1 MSREHLSRLWRL
13 NMSNTLAINL
23 MDSIITSDMTNV
35 TFSLVISILLSS
47 FVFGAILSILYVMTN
62 RRDGYS
68 KGMSYTLI
76 MLPSIL
82 AILCVVSSNLSGAG
96 NSSTALSAIS
106 IGGALTIIRFRST
119 QGSPKDLAYIFAALT
134 LGLACGRGF
143 IAVAAILDLFMVIV
157 MVVLMFVKFGD
168 ARNPKKLLKITIPES
183 LNYVGVFDEILAKYT
198 TQWSVVKIKSSN
210 FGTMFELR
218 YAVNFKK
225 DVNTKEMFDE
235 IRCLNG
241 NLDISLENYVYDVM
255 A

>member
-1 MSREHLSRLWRL
+1 MLNSVTLS
-13 NMSNTLAINL
+13 I
-23 MDSIITSDMTNV
+23 MDSIITSTMTSV

-47 FVFGAILSILYVMTN
+47 FVFGAILSLLYILTN
-62 RRDGYS
+62 RRDGFS

-82 AILCVVSSNLSGAG
+82 AVLCIVSSNLSGAAG
-96 NSSTALSAIS
+96 AGSSTALSAIS

-143 IAVAAILDLFMVIV
+143 IAVAAILDLFMVVV
-157 MVVLMFVKFGD
+157 MVALMFVKFGD
-168 ARNPKKLLKITIPES
+168 QRNPKKLLKITIPES
-183 LNYVGVFDEILAKYT
+183 LNYVGVFDEILSKYT
-198 TQWSVVKIKSSN
+198 TQWSIVKIKSSN

-225 DVNTKEMFDE
+225 DVNTKDMFDE

-241 NLDISLENYVYDVM
+241 NLNISLENYVYDVM

>member
-1 MSREHLSRLWRL
+1 
-13 NMSNTLAINL
+13 MSNYLAINL
-23 MDSIITSDMTNV
+23 MDTIITSDMTGV
-35 TFSLVISILLSS
+35 TAGLVFKILISSLI
-47 FVFGAILSILYVMTN
+47 FGIILSVLYIFTN
-62 RRDGYS
+62 RIDGYS

-134 LGLACGRGF
+134 LGLACGRGY
-143 IAVAAILDLFMVIV
+143 IGVAAVLDIFMVVV
-157 MVVLMFVKFGD
+157 MIVLMFIRFGD
-168 ARNPKKLLKITIPES
+168 ARNPKKLLKIVIPES
-183 LNYVGVFDEILAKYT
+183 LNYVGVFDEILKKYT
-198 TQWSVVKIKSSN
+198 VRWDVVKVKSTN
-210 FGTMFELR
+210 FGTMFELS

-225 DVNTKEMFDE
+225 DANQKEMFDE

-241 NLDISLENYVYDVM
+241 NLNVSIQNFVYDVE

>member
-1 MSREHLSRLWRL
+1 MFNAISL
-13 NMSNTLAINL
+13 NI
-23 MDSIITSDMTNV
+23 MDSIIKSDMTSV
-35 TFSLVISILLSS
+35 TFSLVIKILLSS
-47 FVFGAILSILYVMTN
+47 FLFGAILSVLYILTN
-62 RRDGYS
+62 HRDGYS

-82 AILCVVSSNLSGAG
+82 AMLCVVSSNLSGAG

-134 LGLACGRGF
+134 LGLACGRGY

-157 MVVLMFVKFGD
+157 MVALMLMKFGD

-183 LNYVGVFDEILAKYT
+183 LNYDGVFDDILAKYT
-198 TQWSVVKIKSSN
+198 TQWSIVKIKSSN

-218 YAVNFKK
+218 YAINLKTGVS
-225 DVNTKEMFDE
+225 TKEMFDE
-235 IRCLNG
+235 LRCLNG
-241 NLDISLENYVYDVM
+241 NLNIALENYTYDVM

>member
-1 MSREHLSRLWRL
+1 MF
-13 NMSNTLAINL
+13 NL
-23 MDSIITSDMTNV
+23 ISLGIMDSIINDDMISL
-35 TFSLVISILLSS
+35 TFGLVIKILLSS
-47 FVFGAILSILYVMTN
+47 FLFGAILSALYILTN

-82 AILCVVSSNLSGAG
+82 AMLCVVSSNLTNA
-96 NSSTALSAIS
+96 NSASALSAIS

-119 QGSPKDLAYIFAALT
+119 QGSPKDLAYIFAGLT

-143 IAVAAILDLFMVIV
+143 IAVAAVLDIFMVLV
-157 MVVLMFVKFGD
+157 MIALTFIKFGD
-168 ARNPKKLLKITIPES
+168 TRNPKKLLKITVPES

-198 TQWSVVKIKSSN
+198 TQWSIVKIKSSN

-225 DVNTKEMFDE
+225 DINTKEMFDE

-241 NLDISLENYVYDVM
+241 NLNISLENYVYDVQ

>member
-1 MSREHLSRLWRL
+1 
-13 NMSNTLAINL
+13 MSNFLAANL
-23 MDSIITSDMTNV
+23 MDSIITSDMTGV
-35 TFSLVISILLSS
+35 TLSLVLKILLSAL
-47 FVFGAILSILYVMTN
+47 VFGIVLSALYIFTN

-82 AILCVVSSNLSGAG
+82 AMLCVVSSNLSGAG
-96 NSSTALSAIS
+96 NNATALSAIS

-143 IAVAAILDLFMVIV
+143 IGVAAVLDLFMVVV
-157 MVVLMFVKFGD
+157 MIVLMLIRFGD
-168 ARNPKKLLKITIPES
+168 ARNPKKLLKIVIPES
-183 LNYVGVFDEILAKYT
+183 LNYEGVFDEILKKYT
-198 TQWSVVKIKSSN
+198 KQWDVVKVKSSN
-210 FGTMFELR
+210 FGTMFELS
-218 YAVNFKK
+218 YAINIKK
-225 DVNTKEMFDE
+225 NINQKEMFDE

-241 NLDISLENYVYDVM
+241 NLNVSLQNYVYDID

>member
-1 MSREHLSRLWRL
+1 MFNQLAL
-13 NMSNTLAINL
+13 NI
-23 MDSIITSDMTNV
+23 MDSIIKSDMTSV
-35 TFSLVISILLSS
+35 TFDLVIKILLSS
-47 FVFGAILSILYVMTN
+47 FLFGAILSVLYILTN

-82 AILCVVSSNLSGAG
+82 AMLCVVSSNLSGAG

-143 IAVAAILDLFMVIV
+143 IAVAAILDIFMVLV
-157 MVVLMFVKFGD
+157 MISLMYIQFGD
-168 ARNPKKLLKITIPES
+168 SRNPKKLLKITIPES
-183 LNYVGVFDEILAKYT
+183 LNYDGVFDEILAKYT
-198 TQWSVVKIKSSN
+198 TQWSIVKIKSSN

-218 YAVNFKK
+218 YAINFKK
-225 DVNTKEMFDE
+225 GINTKEMLDE

-241 NLDISLENYVYDVM
+241 NLNISIENYTYDVM

>member
-1 MSREHLSRLWRL
+1 
-13 NMSNTLAINL
+13 MSNYLAINL
-23 MDSIITSDMTNV
+23 MDTIITSDMTGV
-35 TFSLVISILLSS
+35 TAGLVFKILISSLI
-47 FVFGAILSILYVMTN
+47 FGIILSVLYIFTN
-62 RRDGYS
+62 RIDGYS

-134 LGLACGRGF
+134 LGLACGRGY
-143 IAVAAILDLFMVIV
+143 IGVAAVLDIFMVVV
-157 MVVLMFVKFGD
+157 MIVLMFIRFGD
-168 ARNPKKLLKITIPES
+168 ARNPKKLLKIVIPES
-183 LNYVGVFDEILAKYT
+183 LNYVGVFDEILKKYT
-198 TQWSVVKIKSSN
+198 VRWDVVKVKSTN
-210 FGTMFELR
+210 FGTMFELS
-218 YAVNFKK
+218 YTVNFKK
-225 DVNTKEMFDE
+225 DANQKEMFDE

-241 NLDISLENYVYDVM
+241 NLNISIQNFVYDVE

>member
-1 MSREHLSRLWRL
+1 
-13 NMSNTLAINL
+13 MSNYLAINL
-23 MDSIITSDMTNV
+23 MDTIITSDMTGV
-35 TFSLVISILLSS
+35 TAGLVFKILISSLI
-47 FVFGAILSILYVMTN
+47 FGIILSVLYIFTN
-62 RRDGYS
+62 RIDGHS

-134 LGLACGRGF
+134 LGLACGRGY
-143 IAVAAILDLFMVIV
+143 IGVAAVLDIFMVVV
-157 MVVLMFVKFGD
+157 MIVLMFIRFGD
-168 ARNPKKLLKITIPES
+168 ARNPKKLLKIVIPES
-183 LNYVGVFDEILAKYT
+183 LNYVGVFDEILKKYT
-198 TQWSVVKIKSSN
+198 VRWDVVKVKSTN
-210 FGTMFELR
+210 FGTMFELS

-225 DVNTKEMFDE
+225 DANQKEMFDE

-241 NLDISLENYVYDVM
+241 NLNVSIQNFVYDVE

>member
-1 MSREHLSRLWRL
+1 
-13 NMSNTLAINL
+13 MSNYLAINL
-23 MDSIITSDMTNV
+23 MDTIITSDMTGV
-35 TFSLVISILLSS
+35 TAGLVFKILISSLI
-47 FVFGAILSILYVMTN
+47 FGIILSVLYIFTN
-62 RRDGYS
+62 RIDGYS

-134 LGLACGRGF
+134 LGLACGRGY
-143 IAVAAILDLFMVIV
+143 IGVAAVLDIFMVVV
-157 MVVLMFVKFGD
+157 MIVLMFIRFGD
-168 ARNPKKLLKITIPES
+168 ARNPKKLLKIVIPES
-183 LNYVGVFDEILAKYT
+183 LNYVGVFDEILKKYT
-198 TQWSVVKIKSSN
+198 VRWDAVKVKSTN
-210 FGTMFELR
+210 FGTMFELS

-225 DVNTKEMFDE
+225 DANQKEMFDE

-241 NLDISLENYVYDVM
+241 NLNISIQNFVYDVE

>member
-1 MSREHLSRLWRL
+1 MLNTATLS
-13 NMSNTLAINL
+13 I
-23 MDSIITSDMTNV
+23 MDSIITPTMTSV
-35 TFSLVISILLSS
+35 TFSLVVSIILSS
-47 FVFGAILSILYVMTN
+47 FVFGAILSALYILTN
-62 RRDGYS
+62 KRDGFS

-76 MLPSIL
+76 MLPTIL
-82 AILCVVSSNLSGAG
+82 AVLCIVSSNLSGAG

-157 MVVLMFVKFGD
+157 MIALTFVKFGD
-168 ARNPKKLLKITIPES
+168 QRNPKKLLKITIPES

-198 TQWSVVKIKSSN
+198 TQWSIVKIKSSN

-225 DVNTKEMFDE
+225 DVNTKDMFDE

-241 NLDISLENYVYDVM
+241 NLNISLENYVYDVM

>member
-1 MSREHLSRLWRL
+1 MLNSVTLS
-13 NMSNTLAINL
+13 I
-23 MDSIITSDMTNV
+23 MDSIITSTMTSV
-35 TFSLVISILLSS
+35 TFSLVSKVLLSS
-47 FVFGAILSILYVMTN
+47 FLFGAILSALYILTN
-62 RRDGYS
+62 RRDGFS

-82 AILCVVSSNLSGAG
+82 AMLCIVSSNLSGAG
-96 NSSTALSAIS
+96 NNSTALSAIS

-157 MVVLMFVKFGD
+157 MVALMYVKFGD
-168 ARNPKKLLKITIPES
+168 QRNPKKLLKITIPES
-183 LNYVGVFDEILAKYT
+183 LNFVGVFDEILAKYT
-198 TQWSVVKIKSSN
+198 SQWAVVKVKSSN

-218 YAVNFKK
+218 YSINLKK
-225 DVNTKEMFDE
+225 DVNIKEMFDE

-241 NLDISLENYVYDVM
+241 NLNVSLENYVYDVM